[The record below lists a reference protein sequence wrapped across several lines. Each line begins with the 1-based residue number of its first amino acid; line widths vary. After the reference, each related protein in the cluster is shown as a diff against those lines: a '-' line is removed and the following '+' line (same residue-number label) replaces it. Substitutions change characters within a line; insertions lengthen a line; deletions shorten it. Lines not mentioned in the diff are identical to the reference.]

1 MKIFKPMLAPNDKV
15 DLDIIKYPIMVSTKL
30 DGIRAIFKDGH
41 LLSRSLKEIPNKQ
54 LQEKYQHLKDYSK
67 NNNVILD
74 GEFYG
79 VGLTFQEITHNV
91 MTEDLDLINEKL
103 PEKLMFF
110 CFDCIIDQNPEQLF
124 KERYDFIKK
133 LKLNGIVIV
142 KQNIINS
149 KEEIDNLFKIALEGG
164 YEGLILKALSSK
176 YKFGRVTLKSGDMF
190 KLKPFITF
198 DGKIIGV
205 EERFKNTSEKY
216 TNELG
221 RSQRHSFKDEVE
233 PTGIAAC
240 FVVTYDGFEQR
251 VIITGDEAF
260 RREIWNN
267 QKAYIGKIIEF
278 KGMVV
283 GSKERIRHP
292 TFIRFRDDKE
302 IK

>member
-1 MKIFKPMLAPNDKV
+1 
-15 DLDIIKYPIMVSTKL
+15 
-30 DGIRAIFKDGH
+30 
-41 LLSRSLKEIPNKQ
+41 
-54 LQEKYQHLKDYSK
+54 
-67 NNNVILD
+67 
-74 GEFYG
+74 
-79 VGLTFQEITHNV
+79 
-91 MTEDLDLINEKL
+91 
-103 PEKLMFF
+103 
-110 CFDCIIDQNPEQLF
+110 
-124 KERYDFIKK
+124 
-133 LKLNGIVIV
+133 
-142 KQNIINS
+142 
-149 KEEIDNLFKIALEGG
+149 
-164 YEGLILKALSSK
+164 
-176 YKFGRVTLKSGDMF
+176 MF